1 MVLGGTVGVIVVRTV
16 DFDWLV
22 IFTRIK
28 KKAKQMHITARPIKT
43 DPDISND
50 VVPKIP
56 LPGKLPLYV

>member
-1 MVLGGTVGVIVVRTV
+1 MRTV